1 MRGIGWVLGL
11 LLAAAAPAVA
21 EVGISGPATV
31 VDGDTL
37 DIGAVRI
44 RLHGIDAPEADQRCA
59 AARGGDWA
67 CGAAA
72 TARLVELVGGRP
84 VTCAPRDRDAYGR
97 VIAVCLAG
105 GHDLGATLVA
115 EGLAWA
121 FVRYSAE
128 YGGLEDGPRK
138 IGAGVWQA
146 DTATA
151 WDWRAS
157 TWERAVAEAP
167 GGCPIKGNIN
177 RDGER
182 IYHTPWSPW
191 YARTRI
197 DESLGQRWF
206 CDEAEAIAAGWR
218 APRR

>member
-1 MRGIGWVLGL
+1 MRRIGWVLGL
-11 LLAAAAPAVA
+11 ILAATVPAAA
-21 EVGISGPATV
+21 EVGVSGPATV

-44 RLHGIDAPEADQRCA
+44 RLHGIDAPEANQRCA
-59 AARGGDWA
+59 TETGGDWA

-72 TARLVELVGGRP
+72 TERLVEHVDAQR
-84 VTCAPRDRDAYGR
+84 VTCAPGDRDAYGR
-97 VIAVCLAG
+97 VVAVCRVDG
-105 GHDLGATLVA
+105 IDLGAALVK

-121 FVRYSAE
+121 FVRYSAD
-128 YGGLEDGPRK
+128 YIDLEDGPRK

-146 DTATA
+146 DTTAA

-157 TWERAVAEAP
+157 AWERAVAEAP
-167 GGCPIKGNIN
+167 DGCPIKGNIN
-177 RDGER
+177 RAGER

-197 DESLGQRWF
+197 DESRGQRWF